1 MKKLFTISILS
12 LTALV
17 TAQSSFA
24 KKFIYDDQTDLYT
37 EIKDNQNYN
46 NGNQYYGNA
55 PAYGQPPEQNGRYY
69 YDTNRDQRVD
79 KSMPRPSWDWK
90 IGDKIP
96 EQFRSKQYQVKSND
110 SPRIYNVEVDEQWY
124 KINSD
129 YVLADH
135 RYRILRIIN

>member
-24 KKFIYDDQTDLYT
+24 KKFIYDDQTGLYT

-55 PAYGQPPEQNGRYY
+55 PAYSQPPEQNGRYY